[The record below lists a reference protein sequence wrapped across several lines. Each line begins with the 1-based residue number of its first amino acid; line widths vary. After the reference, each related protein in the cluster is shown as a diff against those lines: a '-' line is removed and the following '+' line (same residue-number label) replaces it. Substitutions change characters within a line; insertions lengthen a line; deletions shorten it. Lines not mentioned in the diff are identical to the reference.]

1 MEGLSFVCTISSCWD
16 EPMARVP
23 STPEEFQKLFSKN
36 KIVLMASSPPGQS
49 LQRYFFYAQQVG
61 KYSNYVLNLDF
72 TTQVQRL
79 NSSETETANR
89 LSVSQIHLCLH
100 DAFAHN

>member
-1 MEGLSFVCTISSCWD
+1 
-16 EPMARVP
+16 MAHVP

>member
-1 MEGLSFVCTISSCWD
+1 MIKSQNHLLSFVCTISSCWD
-16 EPMARVP
+16 EPMAHVP

-72 TTQVQRL
+72 TTQVQ
-79 NSSETETANR
+79 
-89 LSVSQIHLCLH
+89 
-100 DAFAHN
+100 